1 MLYHFTPYLTR
12 PNANLRHPLSRAPL
26 ALRPASGG
34 LATPPF
40 QSGVRPKKILPWI
53 FLGIAEAKGF
63 CMLLSRASMRLLLFG
78 KKQLRSLSLPKKNPS
93 VDFSWDCRIAAQF
106 CMLLTRPPWLDT
118 VWQKTITFPEPVEG
132 NNPKKAFAFTAYIY
146 SLLLY
151 KGEIYLRIRI
161 LKIVTQKLLHWGR
174 KCTYKLLPQTL
185 QKQILKS

>member
-78 KKQLRSLSLPKKNPS
+78 KKESN
-93 VDFSWDCRIAAQF
+93 I
-106 CMLLTRPPWLDT
+106 PPWLAIS
-118 VWQKTITFPEPVEG
+118 WQETITFPEPAQEKPLRG
-132 NNPKKAFAFTAYIY
+132 FFLGLQNRCAILHAANPPSMARYCLARNKY
-146 SLLLY
+146 
-151 KGEIYLRIRI
+151 
-161 LKIVTQKLLHWGR
+161 V
-174 KCTYKLLPQTL
+174 P
-185 QKQILKS
+185 